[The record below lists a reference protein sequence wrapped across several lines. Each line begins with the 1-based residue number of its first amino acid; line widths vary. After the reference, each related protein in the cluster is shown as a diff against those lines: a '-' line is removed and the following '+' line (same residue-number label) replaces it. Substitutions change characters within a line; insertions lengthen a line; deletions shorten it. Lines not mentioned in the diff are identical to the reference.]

1 MKVEEHNNVGRES
14 IIYGGAALCAGA
26 RACERNVAE
35 YRNKY
40 LTLLNNI
47 SHLKSRSLSEGFMQT
62 LFRLQQ

>member
-1 MKVEEHNNVGRES
+1 MEEPRCV
-14 IIYGGAALCAGA
+14 CAGA